1 MIVDDRLDTVL
12 QTQAAGR
19 AGLNTQFRQL
29 VDLLGRTPDS
39 AWSDQH
45 CAALGRVDV
54 LHARLGDAAAAVL
67 IGLCALRSPKL
78 IRHLAGLGPR
88 TAIAAISRAQ
98 LDDAAWLQ
106 LVPALPI
113 QARGALRHRSDLS
126 GPVAA
131 LLERLG
137 IDDFVLAG
145 PVHDTTP
152 NATDLPAVDE
162 PVVLAPPPPTP
173 TPTVLVPLSPV
184 AQRRADTIA
193 RDSTP
198 RAGIGAIVQRIEAF
212 RRHRQSDTPG
222 EPGQTRLPFAE
233 DPATEPLAKSITIA
247 IDPVGTIIAAEGV
260 DPALLVGHMLFAAES
275 DAAAAWVD
283 ASTLQAF
290 AARLPIVGGQ
300 LVLEGAPRIAGSWR
314 IDAAPRF
321 GSEGGQFNGYHARLR
336 RPAPVSA
343 RDVEAIAPAD
353 HGGADSLQQ
362 LLHELRT
369 PINAIQ
375 GFAELIQ
382 QQLLG
387 PTPHQYRSLAASIAA
402 DAARMLAGFEDVE
415 RLVRLETGRAQLEQ
429 GEADLAAIM
438 SRLAAQLEPLVGPR
452 EVRLRWTIPHEPV
465 PIAIDAIEAERL
477 VWRLLS
483 VLTGAAAPGER
494 LTLALARR
502 EPDSRARLVMTL
514 PAALAQRDNDALFA
528 PDIARVGGNVTGM
541 LGHGFAL
548 RLAAAEVRSAGG
560 LLERPGA
567 PGSPVLELTLPL
579 MMPLALD
586 RTRAAS

>member
-45 CAALGRVDV
+45 DAALRRVDS
-54 LHARLGDAAAAVL
+54 LHAKLGDAAAAVL

-78 IRHLAGLGPR
+78 IHHLAGLGPR
-88 TAIAAISRAQ
+88 TAIAAVSRAQ
-98 LDDAAWLQ
+98 LDDAAWLR

-126 GPVAA
+126 GPVAT

-145 PVHDTTP
+145 PVHDATP

-162 PVVLAPPPPTP
+162 PVVMAPPP
-173 TPTVLVPLSPV
+173 PTVLVPLSPL
-184 AQRRADTIA
+184 AQRRADAAA

-233 DPATEPLAKSITIA
+233 DPATEPMAKTITIA

-260 DPALLVGHMLFAAES
+260 DPALLVGHTLYAAAS

-283 ASTLQAF
+283 ASTWQAF

-321 GSEGGQFNGYHARLR
+321 GSEGGHFNGYHARLR
-336 RPAPVSA
+336 RPAPVTA
-343 RDVEAIAPAD
+343 HDAKAIAPAD

-429 GEADLAAIM
+429 GEADLAAMM
-438 SRLAAQLEPLVGPR
+438 SRLATQLEPLVGPR

-465 PIAIDAIEAERL
+465 PIAIDPVEAERL
-477 VWRLLS
+477 IWRLLS

-502 EPDSRARLVMTL
+502 EPDSRARLIMTL

-528 PDIARVGGNVTGM
+528 PDIARVGSHGTGM

-586 RTRAAS
+586 RTRAAF